1 MYITSK
7 HFTVDRT
14 VRPTTVGSVVDQL
27 FAGTLEIETPIE
39 YVPIEPIRTIRTK
52 TVWSLTP
59 TTDTVNPTTFAV
71 AMRNIIDIA
80 ARHPNPETEYIH
92 FRIPKKTHGFRQI
105 DAPKEELSK
114 DLKEISNILTYKLK
128 MLSHDSAWAYIKGR
142 DVVGAIQEHANNG
155 SHWFLKL
162 DLHDFFGSC
171 NADFIKEQL
180 FNLYPFALYENNP
193 TVIRAVDEMI
203 RIATLNGGLPQ
214 GTPLSPILTNLIMIS
229 IDYHINK
236 AIYNLTKDESIYKQ
250 KYIYTRYA
258 DDILISAK
266 HSFEYEKVIAK
277 IQDILNDTPLT
288 INEEK
293 TRYASNSGRN
303 WNLGVMYNKDN
314 KITVGYKRKNRIK
327 VSVYNF
333 MTNRE
338 NWSVDD
344 VQYLL
349 GQLSWLHNVEPD
361 YYESLMTY
369 FRNKYHKDIKQELIY
384 ILKNS

>member
-1 MYITSK
+1 MYITTKLKPEGVSNLIDEL
-7 HFTVDRT
+7 FEIANIEDIDYVITDNNPLIRT
-14 VRPTTVGSVVDQL
+14 VTHKVTEQQLTTQHT
-27 FAGTLEIETPIE
+27 TLEK
-39 YVPIEPIRTIRTK
+39 VLMFCAM
-52 TVWSLTP
+52 V
-59 TTDTVNPTTFAV
+59 DTVCAK
-71 AMRNIIDIA
+71 
-80 ARHPNPETEYIH
+80 HPHPETEYNQ
-92 FRIPKKTHGFRQI
+92 FRIPKRTHGFRTI
-105 DAPKEELSK
+105 NAPEPQ
-114 DLKEISNILTYKLK
+114 LKEDMKKIANALENYLDIQ
-128 MLSHDSAWAYIKGR
+128 SHDSAWAYIKGR
-142 DVVGAIQEHANNG
+142 DVVKAMTEHTANE
-155 SHWFLKL
+155 SRWFLKL

-171 NADFIKEQL
+171 NPEFIVERL
-180 FNLYPFALYENNP
+180 SMLYPFALYLSNEKVKTALNKL
-193 TVIRAVDEMI
+193 AKF
-203 RIATLNGGLPQ
+203 ATLNNGLPQ

-277 IQDILNDTPLT
+277 IQEILNDTPLT

-314 KITVGYKRKNRIK
+314 KITVGYKRKNHIK
-327 VSVYNF
+327 VSVHNF